1 MTTGRVLGAVA
12 FVGEVDVSFALL
24 FTFGKLLLKTTAF
37 LFVKSRPGVVFC
49 FFSTL
54 ATLLAFDL
62 FSNGFGAA
70 GLKRCISAF
79 CSLTGSS
86 LSSSN
91 FKDASDVWNTSS
103 E

>member
-1 MTTGRVLGAVA
+1 MTTGKVLGAVA

-37 LFVKSRPGVVFC
+37 LFAKSRPGVFY

-54 ATLLAFDL
+54 AILLTFGL

-70 GLKRCISAF
+70 GLKLCISAF